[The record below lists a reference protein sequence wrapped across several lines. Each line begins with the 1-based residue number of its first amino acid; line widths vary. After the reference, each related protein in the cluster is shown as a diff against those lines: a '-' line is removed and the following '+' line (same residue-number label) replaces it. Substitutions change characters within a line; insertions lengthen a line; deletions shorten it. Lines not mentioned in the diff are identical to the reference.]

1 MNSTAPHGAVKDLR
15 RSGAMA
21 AVCSAPSLPVET
33 GEMAR
38 QPGTGMQGPLSK
50 PAAAA

>member
-1 MNSTAPHGAVKDLR
+1 MNSTAPRGAVEDLCR
-15 RSGAMA
+15 CDAI
-21 AVCSAPSLPVET
+21 AVCSAQSLPVET